1 MKTHKNL
8 FPRIIS
14 FENLLLAA
22 FLASK
27 NKRNRPN
34 VIQFNKNLEDNL
46 FLLQE
51 QLINRT
57 YQPGEYDSFYIF
69 EPKKR
74 LISAAPFRDRVV
86 HHALCNIIEPFFEK
100 SFIFDTYA
108 NRVNKGTHR
117 AINRFQKYL
126 RQYCYL
132 LKCDIKKYFPS
143 IDHEILKAE
152 IRRKIADQQTL
163 WLIDLI
169 IDSSNPQEPVL
180 DYFPGDD
187 LLTPIQRRK
196 GLPIGN
202 LTSQFFAN
210 VFLNRFDHF
219 VTENL
224 GFSAYVRY
232 VDDFVIFSDNKQIL
246 SKIYFEIEKFLTKF
260 RLKLKRSKCHIFKN
274 DVGIE
279 FLGQRIFPTHRLLK
293 KSNVRRFCKRLKK
306 FNSKLTNGEMSHR
319 EVQQRIA
326 SWLGHAKQADTF
338 RLRNDLTQ
346 KFTIASSYLVN
357 NKC

>member
-1 MKTHKNL
+1 MRTHKNL
-8 FPRIIS
+8 FPQIIS
-14 FENLLLAA
+14 FENLLHAA
-22 FLASK
+22 YLASK
-27 NKRNRPN
+27 GKRNRPN
-34 VIQFNKNLEDNL
+34 VIQFNTNLEDNL

-51 QLINRT
+51 QLANRT

-86 HHALCNIIEPFFEK
+86 HHALCNIIEPLFER

-108 NRVNKGTHR
+108 NRVGKGTHR
-117 AINRFQKYL
+117 AIARFQKYL
-126 RQYCYL
+126 RNYRYV

-180 DYFPGDD
+180 EYFSGDD
-187 LLTPIQRRK
+187 LLSPIERRK

-219 VTENL
+219 VTETL
-224 GFSAYVRY
+224 RYSSYVRY
-232 VDDFVIFSDNKQIL
+232 VDDFVIFSDSKQNL
-246 SKIYFEIEKFLTKF
+246 SKIYFEIEKFLAKL
-260 RLKLKRSKCHIFKN
+260 RLKLKRSKCHILKT

-279 FLGQRIFPTHRLLK
+279 FLGQRVYPTHRLLK
-293 KSNVRRFCKRLKK
+293 KSNVKRFCKRLKK
-306 FNSKLTNGEMSHR
+306 FESKLANGEMSHK

-326 SWLGHAKQADTF
+326 SWMGHAKQADTF
-338 RLRNDLTQ
+338 RLRCSLA
-346 KFTIASSYLVN
+346 K
-357 NKC
+357 

>member
-8 FPRIIS
+8 FAQIVS
-14 FENLLLAA
+14 FENLWLAA
-22 FLASK
+22 HLASK
-27 NKRNRPN
+27 GKRNRAN
-34 VIQFNKNLEDNL
+34 VIQFNARLEDNL

-51 QLINRT
+51 QLINRS
-57 YQPGEYDSFYIF
+57 YQPGAYDSFYIF

-86 HHALCNIIEPFFEK
+86 HHALCNVIEPLFES
-100 SFIFDTYA
+100 SFIFDSYA

-117 AINRFQKYL
+117 AIKRFQTYL
-126 RQYCYL
+126 RQYRYV

-169 IDSSNPQEPVL
+169 IDRSNPQEPVL

-187 LLTPIQRRK
+187 LLTPIERRK

-219 VTENL
+219 ITEVL
-224 GFSAYVRY
+224 GYSAYVRY
-232 VDDFVIFSDNKQIL
+232 VDDSAAFSN
-246 SKIYFEIEKFLTKF
+246 SKPELVDVLHQSEKFLEDF
-260 RLKLKRSKCHIFKN
+260 RLKLKHSKCQVLRN

-279 FLGQRIFPTHRLLK
+279 FLGQRVYPTHRLLK
-293 KSNVRRFCKRLKK
+293 KSNVKRFCKRLKQFETK
-306 FNSKLTNGEMSHR
+306 IVNGEMRRSD
-319 EVQQRIA
+319 VQQPIA

-338 RLRNDLTQ
+338 RLRRSLAKKFFRLSQFLT
-346 KFTIASSYLVN
+346 SN
-357 NKC
+357 

>member
-1 MKTHKNL
+1 MD
-8 FPRIIS
+8 RS
-14 FENLLLAA
+14 
-22 FLASK
+22 
-27 NKRNRPN
+27 
-34 VIQFNKNLEDNL
+34 
-46 FLLQE
+46 
-51 QLINRT
+51 
-57 YQPGEYDSFYIF
+57 YQPGAYDSFYIY

-86 HHALCNIIEPFFEK
+86 HHALCNVIAPLFES

-108 NRVNKGTHR
+108 NRIDKGTHR
-117 AINRFQKYL
+117 AIKRFQKYL
-126 RQYCYL
+126 RSYRYV

-187 LLTPIQRRK
+187 LLTPIERRK

-219 VTENL
+219 VAEVL
-224 GFSAYVRY
+224 GLSAYIRY
-232 VDDFVIFSDNKQIL
+232 VDDSVTFSDYKNELVEVLYK
-246 SKIYFEIEKFLTKF
+246 SEKFLAPF
-260 RLKLKRSKCHIFKN
+260 RLKLKHSKCHIFRT

-279 FLGQRIFPTHRLLK
+279 FLGQRVYPTHRLLK
-293 KSNVRRFCKRLKK
+293 KSNVKRFCKRLSK
-306 FNSKLTNGEMSHR
+306 FELKIVSGEMSR
-319 EVQQRIA
+319 QEAQQRIA
-326 SWLGHAKQADTF
+326 SWLGHARQADTF
-338 RLRNDLTQ
+338 RLRRSLAKKFFRVSQYLTR
-346 KFTIASSYLVN
+346 N
-357 NKC
+357 

>member
-8 FPRIIS
+8 FPQIVS
-14 FENLLLAA
+14 FENLLQAA
-22 FLASK
+22 DLASK
-27 NKRNRPN
+27 GKRNRPN
-34 VIQFNKNLEDNL
+34 VIQFYLNLEDNL

-51 QLINRT
+51 QLMNRA
-57 YQPGEYDSFYIF
+57 YQPGAYDSFYIF

-86 HHALCNIIEPFFEK
+86 HHALCNIIEPLFES
-100 SFIFDTYA
+100 SFIFDSYA

-117 AINRFQKYL
+117 AIKRFQKYL
-126 RQYCYL
+126 RNYRYVL
-132 LKCDIKKYFPS
+132 ISDIKKYFPS

-187 LLTPIQRRK
+187 LLTPIERRK

-202 LTSQFFAN
+202 QTSQFFAN

-219 VTENL
+219 VTEVL
-224 GFSAYVRY
+224 GFSAFIRY
-232 VDDFVIFSDNKQIL
+232 VDDFVTFSNHKNVL
-246 SKIYFEIEKFLTKF
+246 VEVLHESEKFMKNF
-260 RLKLKRSKCHIFKN
+260 RLKLKYSKCHILKN
-274 DVGIE
+274 DIGIE
-279 FLGQRIFPTHRLLK
+279 FLGQRVYPTHRLLK
-293 KSNVRRFCKRLKK
+293 KSNVQRFSARLKK
-306 FNSKLTNGEMSHR
+306 FESKIAVGEMSHK

-338 RLRNDLTQ
+338 RLRRSLAKKFFRLSQYLT
-346 KFTIASSYLVN
+346 SN
-357 NKC
+357 